1 MAVLRGINF
10 CDIDIFNMS
19 DGEIKTIKKLGNSE
33 LLQQTHSLVKEE
45 RRIGVQILHRLKEIS
60 YRRLYSELGYSS
72 LFTCLVQEFKYPEA
86 TAYRLLNA
94 MKLVSEVPEVEGKI
108 QSGQLSVS
116 TIAQVQSYCQAQ
128 KRENGLDIKLE
139 EKKQILQAAE
149 GRSKRETEK
158 LLTSLHPEQPLPLM
172 KETERVLTP
181 HDTEIKFVANDQ
193 LLAKLNRIKDLTA
206 HKNINPSYS
215 ELFDMMADTVLNKID
230 PIIKVE
236 KLKLKQQK
244 AEEALHQSEVLAE
257 VPEVIEELP
266 PGEVSDPMNNETDSP
281 VNSQIKKKSRY
292 IPAQIRREVW
302 VKAGGQCC
310 YVHPANGHRCTEKR
324 GLEIEHLQAFA
335 KNGTHKLSN
344 LLLYCR
350 NHNLHSARKIF
361 GSIMNKYVPP
371 Q

>member
-1 MAVLRGINF
+1 
-10 CDIDIFNMS
+10 
-19 DGEIKTIKKLGNSE
+19 
-33 LLQQTHSLVKEE
+33 
-45 RRIGVQILHRLKEIS
+45 
-60 YRRLYSELGYSS
+60 
-72 LFTCLVQEFKYPEA
+72 
-86 TAYRLLNA
+86 

-139 EKKQILQAAE
+139 EKKQILQVVE

-158 LLTSLHPEQPLPLM
+158 LLASLHPEQPLPLIR
-172 KETERVLTP
+172 ETERVLTP
-181 HDTEIKFVANDQ
+181 HDTEIKFVANGK

-206 HKNINPSYS
+206 HKNINPSYA
-215 ELFDMMADTVLNKID
+215 ELFDGMADTVLNKID
-230 PIIKVE
+230 P
-236 KLKLKQQK
+236 
-244 AEEALHQSEVLAE
+244 
-257 VPEVIEELP
+257 
-266 PGEVSDPMNNETDSP
+266 MNNPTDSQ

-292 IPAQIRREVW
+292 IPAQIRREVG

-310 YVHPANGHRCTEKR
+310 YVNPTNGHRCTEKR